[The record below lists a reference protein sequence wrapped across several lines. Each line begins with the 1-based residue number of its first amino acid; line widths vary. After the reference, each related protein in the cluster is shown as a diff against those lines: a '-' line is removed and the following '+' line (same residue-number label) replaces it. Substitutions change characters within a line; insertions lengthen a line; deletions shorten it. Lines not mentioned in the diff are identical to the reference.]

1 VKAVS
6 PQEPAMQPAA
16 GLWDWQRVAP
26 LAQPM
31 ALKKPQRGL
40 HLGEEG
46 ESSLPCRPGPSC
58 TLRHTV

>member
-1 VKAVS
+1 MKAVS

-16 GLWDWQRVAP
+16 GLWDWQRMAP
-26 LAQPM
+26 LTQPM
-31 ALKKPQRGL
+31 ALEKPQRGL